1 MNITDELIED
11 LLLEVRVS
19 KTEKSVRSITNLVR
33 ECIADMEAHHVK
45 TDLTDL
51 NVVSCIRFYVRGEYG
66 NDKNHEE
73 YRKQYEKKRDSMM
86 LMKKYKVVGED
97 G

>member
-33 ECIADMEAHHVK
+33 ECIADMKAHHVK

-97 G
+97 E